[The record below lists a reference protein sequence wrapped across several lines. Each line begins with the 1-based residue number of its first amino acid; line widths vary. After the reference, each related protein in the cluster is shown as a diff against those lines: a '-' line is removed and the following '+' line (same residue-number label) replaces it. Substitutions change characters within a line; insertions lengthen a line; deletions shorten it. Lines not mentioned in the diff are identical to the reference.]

1 MNMECT
7 FINFNDKFYP
17 IRSCTWERNSVEI
30 HADISS
36 TEFEKTLLDSSYLE
50 CNEYAELLDGDIMYY
65 IPNDVLLNPESSD
78 NDILEYIIK
87 NVDSDVFDIFNKTK
101 G

>member
-1 MNMECT
+1 LDCT

-17 IRSCTWERNSVEI
+17 VRTCTWERNDVDI
-30 HADISS
+30 RADISS
-36 TEFEKTLLDSSYLE
+36 TEFENTLLDSSYLP
-50 CNEYAELLDGDIMYY
+50 CNEYAELLDEDIMYY
-65 IPNDVLLNPESSD
+65 IPNDVLINPESSD

-87 NVDSDVFDIFNKTK
+87 NVDSDILDIFNKTK